1 MKTTRKKPGP
11 RPRRLRRLRLNRDP
25 NLEQRVFGSGWGRV
39 VRAYRTEGRALTG
52 FEAAKIGAAATAYG
66 KDEIVAL
73 AWRFGLRL
81 TARAPKEEIL
91 RTLYDALLI
100 EPAFDATGR
109 LVAPRFVYRP
119 AERRF
124 YRKDKEDGDRAVP
137 GPRFRANS
145 VSAPVGRG
153 DSAQYTK
160 EKKEE

>member
-39 VRAYRTEGRALTG
+39 VRAYRIEGRALTG
-52 FEAAKIGAAATAYG
+52 FEAAKIGAAAAVYG

-81 TARAPKEEIL
+81 TAAAPKEEIL

-124 YRKDKEDGDRAVP
+124 FRKDNDNEI
-137 GPRFRANS
+137 
-145 VSAPVGRG
+145 
-153 DSAQYTK
+153 
-160 EKKEE
+160 

>member
-1 MKTTRKKPGP
+1 M
-11 RPRRLRRLRLNRDP
+11 
-25 NLEQRVFGSGWGRV
+25 
-39 VRAYRTEGRALTG
+39 TG
-52 FEAAKIGAAATAYG
+52 FEAAKVRADAAAYG

-100 EPAFDATGR
+100 APEFDSTGR

-124 YRKDKEDGDRAVP
+124 FRKDNDNEI
-137 GPRFRANS
+137 
-145 VSAPVGRG
+145 
-153 DSAQYTK
+153 
-160 EKKEE
+160 

>member
-1 MKTTRKKPGP
+1 LAGY
-11 RPRRLRRLRLNRDP
+11 
-25 NLEQRVFGSGWGRV
+25 
-39 VRAYRTEGRALTG
+39 VRAYRVEGRALTG
-52 FEAAKIGAAATAYG
+52 VEAAEIRSAAGLYG
-66 KDEIVAL
+66 KDEIIAL
-73 AWRFGLRL
+73 AWSIGLRL
-81 TARAPKEEIL
+81 TAAAPKEEIL

-100 EPAFDATGR
+100 EPEFDATGR

-145 VSAPVGRG
+145 VSVPVGRG

-160 EKKEE
+160 EEKEE

>member
-25 NLEQRVFGSGWGRV
+25 NLEQCVFGSGWGFV
-39 VRAYRTEGRALTG
+39 VRAYRIEGQALTG
-52 FEAAKIGAAATAYG
+52 FEAAKVRADAAAYG
-66 KDEIVAL
+66 KDEIIAL

-81 TARAPKEEIL
+81 TAAAPKEEIL
-91 RTLYDALLI
+91 RTFYDALLI

-124 YRKDKEDGDRAVP
+124 YRKDRE
-137 GPRFRANS
+137 
-145 VSAPVGRG
+145 
-153 DSAQYTK
+153 
-160 EKKEE
+160 EKEE